1 MLNLCS
7 AIPRNVT
14 IACNE
19 IKESVSMSHLQVTIL
34 GLLNLSH
41 IKTELVLNNNSDNP
55 QKMLP
60 IPTLIPRLQKNV
72 DFCKKWDQNNGHQ
85 K

>member
-14 IACNE
+14 IACYE

-55 QKMLP
+55 H
-60 IPTLIPRLQKNV
+60 KNV
-72 DFCKKWDQNNGHQ
+72 TNHNIDTKTAKNTVSW
-85 K
+85 